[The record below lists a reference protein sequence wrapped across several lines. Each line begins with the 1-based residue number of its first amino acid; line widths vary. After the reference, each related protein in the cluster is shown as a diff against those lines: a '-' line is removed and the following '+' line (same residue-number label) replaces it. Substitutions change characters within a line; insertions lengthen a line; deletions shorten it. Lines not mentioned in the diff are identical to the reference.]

1 MASYAFISDLHIK
14 KAHDEPS
21 KVLRSF
27 FSHEKVQNSDVV
39 FLLGDIFDF
48 LIGEHKAYIKEYA
61 FFFESILELIENGKV
76 IYFFEGNHDFH
87 FSNTITSFLKSKTT
101 NYQNFKYLKQG
112 IFLKLDTK
120 KAFICHGYEFDY
132 DNKYFKRWYKIY
144 TSTFM
149 QILTSYIIPYNVL
162 IKLASWASKDSK
174 RRGRK
179 TFDYE
184 SMKTK
189 YIEGAKNLLKDKQV
203 DLVIGG
209 HTHIIEE
216 HEFDNDTRYYNIGYP
231 QKDRKFLYIK
241 NDEINF
247 INL

>member
-120 KAFICHGYEFDY
+120 KVPENAEE
-132 DNKYFKRWYKIY
+132 
-144 TSTFM
+144 
-149 QILTSYIIPYNVL
+149 ILISNGEVMVPDII
-162 IKLASWASKDSK
+162 AQ
-174 RRGRK
+174 
-179 TFDYE
+179 E
-184 SMKTK
+184 
-189 YIEGAKNLLKDKQV
+189 
-203 DLVIGG
+203 
-209 HTHIIEE
+209 
-216 HEFDNDTRYYNIGYP
+216 IGYKRLEKMNNRGKELTELDLP
-231 QKDRKFLYIK
+231 SSYF
-241 NDEINF
+241 E
-247 INL
+247 